1 MQDRLS
7 RITVFPD
14 GTDRCTVHHDLLVP
28 ADTDLDASYWDKT
41 FALINERVF
50 AAEDI
55 AVCESI
61 QSAARSR
68 ADRKVGRPPWPL
80 NPAANG

>member
-1 MQDRLS
+1 M
-7 RITVFPD
+7 
-14 GTDRCTVHHDLLVP
+14 LVP

-68 ADRKVGRPPWPL
+68 ADREWLAARP
-80 NPAANG
+80 GH